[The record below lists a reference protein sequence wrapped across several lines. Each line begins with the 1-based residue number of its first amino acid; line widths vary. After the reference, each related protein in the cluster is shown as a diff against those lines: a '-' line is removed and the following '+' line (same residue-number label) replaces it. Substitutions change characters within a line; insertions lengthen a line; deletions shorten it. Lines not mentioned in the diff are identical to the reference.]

1 VSLDKGW
8 REKRIRE
15 AETAFDGAVE
25 LGQTGGM
32 LEAACAEYLYL

>member
-1 VSLDKGW
+1 MGRPFTNYFMCLMDKGW

-25 LGQTGGM
+25 LGK
-32 LEAACAEYLYL
+32 LAAC